1 MPGSM
6 LILTRVDFIFVII
19 LHRAIEGKRG
29 HDIFLVEETVVPEE
43 NQRPAASHSQTLSHK
58 VVSRTSRRRTS

>member
-6 LILTRVDFIFVII
+6 LILTWVDIIFVII

-29 HDIFLVEETVVPEE
+29 NDIFLVEETVIPEE
-43 NQRPAASHSQTLSHK
+43 NHRPAASHSQTLSHT
-58 VVSRTSRRRTS
+58 VISRTSRRRTS